1 MSGSGAR
8 QSRNLVPGQRVRSL
22 ALMCLAISCATDC
35 DGGRSQEVDL
45 AGMTI
50 VYASDGQ
57 EHLPLIERYLV
68 DGRQRVEDFFG
79 SPFRK
84 TFMVRIFP
92 DRATLTEHWGLDWSG
107 PYRYAVSG
115 TLVAYIDEIFGRD
128 VLNNLMTMSTQVE
141 ILDALGMSE
150 TELFANWGQHLLRG
164 SG

>member
-1 MSGSGAR
+1 MSGPGAR
-8 QSRNLVPGQRVRSL
+8 QSTNLVSGQRVRSL
-22 ALMCLAISCATDC
+22 ALMCPAISCVTDR

-79 SPFRK
+79 SPFRM

-92 DRATLTEHWGLDWSG
+92 DRATRRSQQLDDDVNPS
-107 PYRYAVSG
+107 
-115 TLVAYIDEIFGRD
+115 RD
-128 VLNNLMTMSTQVE
+128 TRRTGN
-141 ILDALGMSE
+141 AE